1 MCSSAHEATALTD
14 LLPMLAGGDR
24 RSIGQAN
31 RAAAIALAQPGAM
44 AVRLPLSAP
53 ELERVWHILLGY
65 THDRSRIVQTT
76 AMQALADLASAHPHL
91 EPQARAHIATMM
103 ESGQPAVQARG
114 RKLLAARSKPGK
126 DSSAP

>member
-1 MCSSAHEATALTD
+1 MCASAHNATALTE

-44 AVRLPLSAP
+44 AVL
-53 ELERVWHILLGY
+53 
-65 THDRSRIVQTT
+65 
-76 AMQALADLASAHPHL
+76 
-91 EPQARAHIATMM
+91 M
-103 ESGQPAVQARG
+103 ETGPPAVRARG